1 MDGMIELPRFR
12 TVALGYSKEDIANY
26 LDLIGNEILRSKEII
41 KENASLRD
49 QIGVLQLYRDNYEEQ
64 KDLIAQALIDAREA
78 ATNIIKEAEDI
89 AAKIVR
95 EAESRAK
102 EILTKAK
109 EEANITI
116 NAANAAVARKEEEFN
131 KIQGKIEELRNM
143 LNKA

>member
-1 MDGMIELPRFR
+1 MIELPRFR